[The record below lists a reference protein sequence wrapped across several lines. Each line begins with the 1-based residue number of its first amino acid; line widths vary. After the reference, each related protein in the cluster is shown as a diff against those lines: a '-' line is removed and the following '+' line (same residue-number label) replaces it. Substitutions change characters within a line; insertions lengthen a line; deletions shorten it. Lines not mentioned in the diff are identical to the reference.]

1 MNNKHLNNESDVYV
15 LYHGGGCMDGLGA
28 RYAAWCKFGDNANYI
43 PVNYKEPLPEQ
54 LQLTTYKDYEVYILD
69 FSYSRVT
76 LDELNV
82 KIKKLVVLDHHI
94 TSEKELDGAPYANFD
109 MDKSGAVL
117 AWEYF
122 HPNKDVPKLL
132 KHIQDRDLWKFELSG
147 TKEIMSAFKLKCS
160 DIDNWTDVIRDE
172 TVNSLQQLY
181 NEGKIVQLVIED
193 QVQRTAKKAKY
204 HKLNNGLTFSLVNA
218 TENVSEL
225 GNYICQNTN
234 VDFSVSYFI
243 TDEGKVVLSFRSTD
257 EKEDVGAIA
266 KRLGGGG
273 HRNAAGAIVSLQH
286 LDAII
291 NEGNLFN
298 E

>member
-15 LYHGGGCMDGLGA
+15 LYHGGGCMDGQGA
-28 RYAAWCKFGDNANYI
+28 RYAAWVKYGTNANYI
-43 PVNYKEPLPEQ
+43 PVNYGEGFNVNLINPENS
-54 LQLTTYKDYEVYILD
+54 EVYILD
-69 FSYSRVT
+69 FSYSREI
-76 LDELNV
+76 LDDLYTKV
-82 KIKKLVVLDHHI
+82 KKLVVLDHHK
-94 TSEKELDGAPYANFD
+94 TSEEVLRDTPYSKFD
-109 MDKSGAVL
+109 MNKSGAVL

-218 TENVSEL
+218 TENASEL
-225 GNYICQNTN
+225 GSYICLNTD

-243 TDEGKVVLSFRSTD
+243 TEEGKVVLSFRSTD
-257 EKEDVGAIA
+257 DKEDVGAIA
-266 KRLGGGG
+266 KLLGGGG
-273 HRNAAGAIVSLQH
+273 HRNAAGAIVSLEH